1 MNDIQ
6 VKSNNVDLHVNNKH
20 NYKLT
25 LEDKK
30 AIVLDYTLNKTNTNI
45 ENICIKYNISKRTLY
60 DILHKF
66 DSKEVNDIVNESI
79 KRYKQNFTKKANNII
94 NKALDRIDNQLDNDN
109 INISQL
115 STTIGILYDKT
126 RLEDN
131 LSTSNNSFNINI
143 HIDK

>member
-1 MNDIQ
+1 MNDLQ
-6 VKSNNVDLHVNNKH
+6 VKSSKH
-20 NYKLT
+20 NYKLSID
-25 LEDKK
+25 DKK
-30 AIVLDYTLNKTNTNI
+30 AILLEYTLNKSNRNVL
-45 ENICIKYNISKRTLY
+45 NICKKYNISRQTLY
-60 DILHKF
+60 NVVHNF
-66 DSKEVNDIVNESI
+66 TSKETDLIVNESI
-79 KRYKQNFTKKANNII
+79 KTYRKNFTKKANNII

>member
-1 MNDIQ
+1 MNDLQ
-6 VKSNNVDLHVNNKH
+6 VKSSKH
-20 NYKLT
+20 NYKLSID
-25 LEDKK
+25 DKK
-30 AIVLDYTLNKTNTNI
+30 AILLEYTLNKSNRNVL
-45 ENICIKYNISKRTLY
+45 NICKKYSISRQTLY
-60 DILHKF
+60 NVVHNF
-66 DSKEVNDIVNESI
+66 TSKETDLIVNESI
-79 KRYKQNFTKKANNII
+79 KTYRKNFTKKANNII

-109 INISQL
+109 VNISQL

>member
-60 DILHKF
+60 DIIHKF
-66 DSKEVNDIVNESI
+66 DSKEINDIVNESI
-79 KRYKQNFTKKANNII
+79 KQYKRNFTKKANNII

-109 INISQL
+109 VNISQL

>member
-1 MNDIQ
+1 MNDLQ
-6 VKSNNVDLHVNNKH
+6 VKSSKH

-25 LEDKK
+25 TEDKK
-30 AIVLDYTLNKTNTNI
+30 AILLEYTLNKTNTNI
-45 ENICIKYNISKRTLY
+45 MSICKKYDISKRTLY
-60 DILHKF
+60 DIVHKF
-66 DSKEVNDIVNESI
+66 TSQETDLIVNESI
-79 KRYKQNFTKKANNII
+79 KRYKRNFTKKANNII

-109 INISQL
+109 VNISQL

-143 HIDK
+143 NIDK

>member
-1 MNDIQ
+1 MNDLQ
-6 VKSNNVDLHVNNKH
+6 VKSSKH

-30 AIVLDYTLNKTNTNI
+30 AILLEYTLNRTNTNVLS
-45 ENICIKYNISKRTLY
+45 ICKKYNISRRTLY
-60 DILHKF
+60 DIVHKF
-66 DSKEVNDIVNESI
+66 TSQETDLIVNESI
-79 KRYKQNFTKKANNII
+79 KQYKKNFTKKANNII

-109 INISQL
+109 VNISQL

-143 HIDK
+143 NIDK

>member
-1 MNDIQ
+1 MNDLQ
-6 VKSNNVDLHVNNKH
+6 VNSSKH

-30 AIVLDYTLNKTNTNI
+30 AILLEYTLNRTNI
-45 ENICIKYNISKRTLY
+45 NVLSICKKYNISRRTLY
-60 DILHKF
+60 DIVHKF
-66 DSKEVNDIVNESI
+66 TSQETDLIVNESI
-79 KRYKQNFTKKANNII
+79 KNYKKNFTKKANNII

-109 INISQL
+109 VNISQL

-143 HIDK
+143 NIDK